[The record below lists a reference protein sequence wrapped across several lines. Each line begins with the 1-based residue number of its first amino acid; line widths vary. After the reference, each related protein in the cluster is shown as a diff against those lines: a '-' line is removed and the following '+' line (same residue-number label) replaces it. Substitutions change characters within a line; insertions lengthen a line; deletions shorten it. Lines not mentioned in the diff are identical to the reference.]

1 MHPWFRWI
9 FYLNPAAY
17 AFESLMTNEFQ
28 GLKLECIAPQYI
40 PFGAGYDSQN
50 RDLRGCTVAGSDG
63 SGMIDGVA
71 YVQQQY
77 DYAVGHT
84 WRGFGVVIGFWIFLI
99 GLTAL
104 GFELRNSHGGSSVLL
119 YKRGLRTKKSSDP
132 EKEAGWNTERRLQMP
147 SQYARQSTF
156 SWHNLDYFVQYQ
168 GAQKQLLNQVFGFVQ
183 PGNLVALMG
192 CSGAGK
198 TT

>member
-1 MHPWFRWI
+1 
-9 FYLNPAAY
+9 
-17 AFESLMTNEFQ
+17 MTNEFQ